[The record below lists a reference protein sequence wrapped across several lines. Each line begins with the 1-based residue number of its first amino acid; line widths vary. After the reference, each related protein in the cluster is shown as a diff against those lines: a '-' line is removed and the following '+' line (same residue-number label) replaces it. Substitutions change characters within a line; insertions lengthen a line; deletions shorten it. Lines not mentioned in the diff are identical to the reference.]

1 MSNTKPIS
9 LMDEVR
15 AARDCGEI
23 TCSLL
28 ARTSGRS
35 YSATNRALRRITD
48 VTESDA
54 QRYYEALHQIRTD
67 RWNASPAHK
76 TDHQNEVTG

>member
-1 MSNTKPIS
+1 MSHTKPIS

-35 YSATNRALRRITD
+35 YSATSRALRRVTD

-54 QRYYEALHQIRTD
+54 RRYYDALHQIRED
-67 RWNASPAHK
+67 RRSASAIESSAHR
-76 TDHQNEVTG
+76 NEVIG

>member
-1 MSNTKPIS
+1 MSNMEPIS

-15 AARDCGEI
+15 AARESGEI
-23 TCSLL
+23 TCSVL
-28 ARTSGRS
+28 AKISGRS

-54 QRYYEALHQIRTD
+54 KKYFNALLEIRED
-67 RWNASPAHK
+67 RRNASLIHRI
-76 TDHQNEVTG
+76 DHQNEVIG

>member
-1 MSNTKPIS
+1 MSHTKPIS

-35 YSATNRALRRITD
+35 YSATSRALRRITD

-54 QRYYEALHQIRTD
+54 RRYYDALVQIRED
-67 RWNASPAHK
+67 RRNAATILTTAHH
-76 TDHQNEVTG
+76 DEVTG